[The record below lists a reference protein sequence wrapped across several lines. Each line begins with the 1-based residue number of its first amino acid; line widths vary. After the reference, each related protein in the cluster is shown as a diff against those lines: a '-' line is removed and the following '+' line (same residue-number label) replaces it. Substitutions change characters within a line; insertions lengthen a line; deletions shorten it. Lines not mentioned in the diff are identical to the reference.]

1 MKNGFYSTGSILRSS
16 LLALPMVL
24 ISMMM
29 LSKGGEALGTQTD
42 IVAYVATTLFYSAVF
57 FMMLYK
63 GSTDKWR
70 AVAFTVSAVFF
81 TIAFMH
87 NLVELRGSVTYSDEE
102 MMMCELPFCH
112 IVTTMVLIPAAI
124 KQTIIFPGSILTGF
138 ASISSMFV
146 IVFGSSIIL
155 GRGFCSWGCFYG
167 GWDDGFSR
175 ITRKP
180 FIKAVNTTYRWF
192 AFAMLIV
199 MALWSAAT
207 LMPEYCNWLC
217 PFKLVT
223 ERDAIVD
230 TESLLKNIVMMTI
243 FAVLVVILPLLTK
256 KRIQCATFCPM
267 GAFESLFNKV
277 SIFQVKNNESR
288 CIGCGKCQK
297 ACPLLAISNENKPM
311 INCAKCGKC
320 VDECPTGAMQFH
332 IKGTPLGS
340 KMTTARLLFLYPSY
354 ILTVTLL
361 GGSMMEAIKL
371 FLMFV
376 NI

>member
-1 MKNGFYSTGSILRSS
+1 MKNKLYSTGSIWKSI
-16 LLALPMVL
+16 LLTLPML
-24 ISMMM
+24 FISMLM
-29 LSKGGEALGTQTD
+29 LSRGGAVLMSQAESL
-42 IVAYVATTLFYSAVF
+42 AYLITILFYCSMF

-63 GSTDKWR
+63 GATDKWR
-70 AVAFTVSAVFF
+70 AIAFIVSAVLFSVS
-81 TIAFMH
+81 FMH
-87 NLVELRGSVTYSDEE
+87 NLVDLRGSVTYSDEE
-102 MMMCELPFCH
+102 TMMCEIPFCH

-124 KQTIIFPGSILTGF
+124 KQTIIFPGSIMSGF
-138 ASISSMFV
+138 ASISSMLI
-146 IVFGSSIIL
+146 IVFGSSVIL

-175 ITRKP
+175 TARKP
-180 FIKAVNTTYRWF
+180 FIKAVNSAYRWF

-207 LMPEYCNWLC
+207 IMPQYCNWLC

-230 TESLLKNIVMMTI
+230 IESLMKNIVMFSLFI
-243 FAVLVVILPLLTK
+243 ALVVVLPIMTK

-267 GAFESLFNKV
+267 GAFESLFNKL
-277 SIFQVKNNESR
+277 SLFQVKNNESK

-297 ACPLLAISNENKPM
+297 ACPLLAIGKDNKPL

-332 IKGTPLGS
+332 IKGTPMGS
-340 KMTTARLLFLYPSY
+340 KITTARLLFLYPAY
-354 ILTVTLL
+354 TLMVTLI
-361 GGSMMEAIKL
+361 GGSVLEAIRL
-371 FLMFV
+371 GLSLIM
-376 NI
+376 